1 MKNHQ
6 SQGGRRSRA
15 ADESVDDIDA
25 TGFDWNDLKYFLAV
39 AREGGLSKAG
49 LALGASAS
57 TVSRHITALEQNLR
71 VRLFVRLSTG
81 YLLTD
86 AGSELFDRVAEV
98 ERRTH
103 AVARR
108 SSVAAEQEQVT
119 GLVRL
124 ATADSI
130 GTYMLAPQMAQLK
143 QRHPALRVE
152 LILGH
157 AQVDLTRREAD
168 VALRVLD
175 AGKPLEA
182 HPDHIMHRVGPVP
195 FEVYAARS
203 LLNGARADRVD
214 WRAMDHVGWD
224 TGSRHLSLAR
234 WLEGH
239 FSRPAAFSSNSMS
252 THLQWIRA
260 GLGVGMLPRFVAAQ
274 ESTLVRLPVE
284 DPPLREL
291 WLVYHRDLK
300 SSLRVRAV
308 RQFVEDV
315 VAGAL
320 MV

>member
-1 MKNHQ
+1 MKNQ
-6 SQGGRRSRA
+6 QRKTARQSRA
-15 ADESVDDIDA
+15 SDESLDETHA
-25 TGFDWNDLKYFLAV
+25 TGFDWNDLQYFLAV

-49 LALGASAS
+49 LALGSSAS
-57 TVSRHITALEQNLR
+57 TVSRHITALEQHLG

-86 AGSELFDRVAEV
+86 AGSELFERVAEV

-103 AVARR
+103 AVARG
-108 SSVAAEQEQVT
+108 SSVAAEQKEVT

-130 GTYMLAPQMAQLK
+130 GTYVLAPQMASLR

-175 AGKPLEA
+175 ASNPDA
-182 HPDHIMHRVGPVP
+182 HPDHVMHRVGPMQ
-195 FEVYAARS
+195 FELYAARS
-203 LLNGARADRVD
+203 QLNGVRPDRVD

-234 WLEGH
+234 WLESN
-239 FSRPAAFSSNSMS
+239 FSRPAVLSSNSIS
-252 THLQWIRA
+252 TQLQWIRA
-260 GLGVGMLPRFVAAQ
+260 GVGVGMLPRFVAAQ
-274 ESTLVRLPVE
+274 DTTLVRLPVE
-284 DPPLREL
+284 DPPQREL

-300 SSLRVRAV
+300 NSLRVRAV

-315 VAGAL
+315 VPGAL
-320 MV
+320 KG